1 MKKSVISFIAVMLV
15 IIFLGVTAV
24 TGVYIPGG
32 WTMPFRDSGT
42 TEDAPA
48 TAVTSEDGASNTE
61 TGTTDTADPSTD
73 TADTTDG
80 SADAADTTADTAAD
94 GTADAT
100 TDTAAD
106 SSADSTAETGGTAA
120 DLRAIIPSVM
130 DTENGIRLGLDLVG
144 GSRIVYEAVLP
155 EGYDTGNLSDDMQ
168 TAQAMIRQRLTS
180 QGFTE
185 ATVALSGDNRLTVE
199 IPQITNPEEAVQ
211 TLGTTA
217 QLLFMD
223 IDGYNEYIAALAE
236 DETVDAA
243 DYALLTGSD
252 VDSASAEYGQTSETS
267 PMQNYVQVTFTTD
280 GRQKFADATQSV
292 AARSTDN
299 GGDGYNQLLIIMDGQ
314 IISAP
319 YVSERIDSEN
329 CVITGSFD
337 QESAEQLAGLIDAGQ
352 LPFSLTQVE
361 LRSVGPQLGADAL
374 QTSLLAGA
382 IGVLLV
388 CLFMLIVYRVPGL
401 VACLALGFYIVIEA
415 LLFSLFR
422 INLSLPGIAGII
434 LSIGMAVDANVVIFE
449 RIKEELRAGK
459 TVKSAIDSGFKRAF
473 TAIFDSNLT
482 TLIAAAVLFFFGTG
496 TIVGFATTLGL
507 GVIISMFT
515 ALTVTHFLL
524 NRMVDFRIRSPRAY
538 GLREKKREGGRFP
551 VLKNSKIFGGISVL
565 LVATGLVALILLP
578 FGKNLFNLSI
588 DFAGG
593 TEMEFNMHQTVTQD
607 IQSDV
612 SSLFEETTG
621 VTPSSVTSS
630 GDGNQDVLIRSTSI
644 TSEQRE
650 AVIAAM
656 LEQYDLNQE
665 TDILNNNDVSASVG
679 SDLQRSAVL
688 CAVLA
693 IVLMLLYITF
703 RFELT
708 SGLAAVVCLVHDLL
722 IMLSVYVWLQIPLD
736 TNFIA
741 AALTILGYS
750 INASIIVFDRV
761 RENLRTA
768 RREPFEEV
776 AERSIWQ
783 TMGRT
788 INTTLTTLF
797 TIGMVFILGVPS
809 LKQFTLPLIVGIL
822 AGAWSSILL
831 SASLWAF
838 FRRKFRKHKV

>member
-1 MKKSVISFIAVMLV
+1 MKKSVISFIAVML
-15 IIFLGVTAV
+15 IIVFLGVTAV

-32 WTMPFRDSGT
+32 WTMPFRDT
-42 TEDAPA
+42 AATE
-48 TAVTSEDGASNTE
+48 TVTSGDAGD
-61 TGTTDTADPSTD
+61 TDAAD
-73 TADTTDG
+73 TADTTD
-80 SADAADTTADTAAD
+80 TADTEDDAAAD
-94 GTADAT
+94 AETE
-100 TDTAAD
+100 
-106 SSADSTAETGGTAA
+106 TAEEPAE
-120 DLRAIIPSVM
+120 LRAIIPSVL
-130 DTENGIRLGLDLVG
+130 DTEHGIRLGLDLVG
-144 GSRIVYEAVLP
+144 GSRIVYEAELP
-155 EGYDTGNLSDDMQ
+155 EGYDMGDLAGDMQ

-185 ATVALSGDNRLTVE
+185 ATVALTGDNRLTVE

-223 IDGYNEYIAALAE
+223 MDGYNEYVTALAE
-236 DETVDAA
+236 NPSADAA
-243 DYALLTGSD
+243 QYALLTGAD
-252 VDSASAEYGQTSETS
+252 VDGASAQYGQADSS
-267 PMQNYVQVTFTTD
+267 GMQQHYVQVEFTSE
-280 GRQKFADATQSV
+280 GRQKFADATEAV
-292 AARSTDN
+292 AART
-299 GGDGYNQLLIIMDGQ
+299 DGYNQLLIVMDGQ
-314 IISAP
+314 VISAP
-319 YVSERIDSEN
+319 YVSERIDSES

-337 QESAEQLAGLIDAGQ
+337 QDSAQQLAGLIDAGQ
-352 LPFSLTQVE
+352 LPFSLKQAE
-361 LRSVGPQLGADAL
+361 LRSVGPQLGADAMR
-374 QTSLLAGA
+374 TSLTAGL
-382 IGVLLV
+382 IGLILV
-388 CLFMLIVYRVPGL
+388 CLFMIVIYRVPGF

-415 LLFSLFR
+415 LVFSIIR
-422 INLSLPGIAGII
+422 VNLSLPGIAGII
-434 LSIGMAVDANVVIFE
+434 LSIGMAVDANVIIFE

-473 TAIFDSNLT
+473 AAIFDSNLT
-482 TLIAAAVLFFFGTG
+482 TIIAAAVLFFFGTG

-524 NRMVDFRIRSPRAY
+524 NRMVDFRIRSPKAY
-538 GLREKKREGGRFP
+538 GLSEKKREGGRFP
-551 VLKNSKIFGGISVL
+551 VIKNFKIFGGISVL
-565 LVATGLVALILLP
+565 LAATGLVALILLP

-607 IQSDV
+607 IQTEVSD
-612 SSLFEETTG
+612 LFADTTG

-656 LEQYDLNQE
+656 LEQYDLNQK

-679 SDLQRSAVL
+679 ADLQKSAVL

-722 IMLSVYVWLQIPLD
+722 IMLSLYVWMQIPLD
-736 TNFIA
+736 SNFIA

-750 INASIIVFDRV
+750 INASIIVFDRI

-768 RREPFEEV
+768 RKEPFESV
-776 AERSIWQ
+776 AERSVWQ

-831 SASLWAF
+831 SASLWGF
-838 FRRKFRKHKV
+838 FRKKFRKHRVK